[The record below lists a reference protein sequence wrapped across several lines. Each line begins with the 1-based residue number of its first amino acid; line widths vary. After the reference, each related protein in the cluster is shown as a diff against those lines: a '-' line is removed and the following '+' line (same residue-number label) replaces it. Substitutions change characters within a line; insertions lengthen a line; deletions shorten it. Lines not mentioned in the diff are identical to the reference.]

1 MQLLA
6 FSLQRLAGLQ
16 AKVAEGEA
24 IKKYHW
30 WGFVLGWGISL
41 VGACVGV
48 GFECVASMQAA
59 HAAHATLHASRDVS
73 TQVLAAENRCVGSV
87 CRHTIC
93 TCNYELLRCRS

>member
-1 MQLLA
+1 MCFCNDLGRYGGPPCNASVMQLLA

-30 WGFVLGWGISL
+30 WGLVLGLGISL

-48 GFECVASMQAA
+48 GFECVALQL
-59 HAAHATLHASRDVS
+59 TVRV
-73 TQVLAAENRCVGSV
+73 
-87 CRHTIC
+87 
-93 TCNYELLRCRS
+93 

>member
-48 GFECVASMQAA
+48 GFECVASK
-59 HAAHATLHASRDVS
+59 
-73 TQVLAAENRCVGSV
+73 
-87 CRHTIC
+87 
-93 TCNYELLRCRS
+93 